1 MKSMVSIERIEN
13 DLQNLRQFGKTEQN
27 GVTRLPFTAE
37 DKAARAYL
45 LQAMQAAGLQVHLDS
60 ASNVVGHLQGLQPEL
75 PVLLIGSHYD
85 TVINGG
91 AYDGIL
97 GVVCGLEAVR
107 ALRDAGIQPQRSL
120 QLIAF
125 NDEEGVRFKRGFSG
139 SLALVGQL
147 SEAELYSGKDM
158 NGISQAELMLQQ
170 GFVPQQ
176 IASAQRQAEEIFAYL
191 ELHIEQGP
199 VLDQIGLDIGVVTA
213 IVGTTRYF
221 VEISGQADHAGTTPM
236 TMRKDALA
244 AAAAVIAKV
253 PGYAGLA
260 DPNGVATVGYLKVEP
275 CAVNVV
281 PAKVTFSLD
290 IRSQNVEAKAVV
302 AARILQEVE
311 QVCGDQLQHQ
321 VTLSMAEEP
330 VAMDAHLQDVIE
342 QAARQNGYT
351 VQRMVSGAGHDAQI
365 VARICPVAMIF
376 VPSQGGRS
384 HCAVEYT
391 SPEAIAKGAQVLLDS
406 VIQLTK
412 EA

>member
-1 MKSMVSIERIEN
+1 MKIKVSIERIGN
-13 DLQNLRQFGKTEQN
+13 DLQNLRQFGKTEQD

-37 DKAARAYL
+37 DKAARDYL
-45 LQAMQAAGLQVHLDS
+45 TQAMQAAGMQVHVDG
-60 ASNVVGHLQGLQPEL
+60 ASNVVGHLEGLQPQL
-75 PVLLIGSHYD
+75 PVLMIGSHYD

-97 GVVCGLEAVR
+97 GVVSGLEAVR
-107 ALRDAGIQPQRSL
+107 ALQEAGVKPQRSVE
-120 QLIAF
+120 LIAF

-139 SLALVGQL
+139 SLAMIGQL
-147 SEAELYSGKDM
+147 TEAELYSGKDM
-158 NGISQAELMLQQ
+158 TGVSQAELMLQQ
-170 GFVPQQ
+170 GFDPHQ
-176 IASAQRQAEEIFAYL
+176 IAAAKRQAEEIFAYL

-199 VLDQIGLDIGVVTA
+199 VLAQIGLDIGVVTA

-221 VEISGQADHAGTTPM
+221 VEITGQADHAGTTPM

-253 PGYAGLA
+253 HTYAGLA
-260 DPNGVATVGYLKVEP
+260 DPNGVATVGYLKVES

-290 IRSQNVEAKAVV
+290 IRSQNADAKSVV
-302 AARILQEVE
+302 AARIMQDVE
-311 QVCGDQLQHQ
+311 EVCGDQLQYQ
-321 VTLSMAEEP
+321 VTLAMAEEP
-330 VAMDAHLQDVIE
+330 VAMDAGLQDIIE
-342 QAARQNGYT
+342 QTAKQNGYT
-351 VQRMVSGAGHDAQI
+351 ARRMVSGAGHDAQI

-376 VPSQGGRS
+376 VPSKGGRS

-391 SPEAIAKGAQVLLDS
+391 SPEAIAKGAQVLLDT

-412 EA
+412 

>member
-1 MKSMVSIERIEN
+1 MKVKASIKRIEN

-37 DKAARAYL
+37 DKAARDYL
-45 LQAMQAAGLQVHLDS
+45 TQAMQAAGMQVHVDG
-60 ASNVVGHLQGLQPEL
+60 ASNVVGHLEGAKPEL
-75 PVLLIGSHYD
+75 PILMIGSHYD

-97 GVVCGLEAVR
+97 GVVCALEAVR
-107 ALRDAGIQPQRSL
+107 ALQECGIKPQRSVDI
-120 QLIAF
+120 IAF
-125 NDEEGVRFKRGFSG
+125 NDEEGTRFHRGFSG
-139 SLALVGQL
+139 SLAMIGQL
-147 SEAELYSGKDM
+147 TEADLNNDKDR
-158 NGISQAELMLQQ
+158 NGISQAELMLQH
-170 GFVPQQ
+170 GFDPHQ
-176 IASAQRQAEEIFAYL
+176 ITSAKRQAEELFAYL

-199 VLDQIGLDIGVVTA
+199 VLAQLGLDIGVVTA

-221 VEISGQADHAGTTPM
+221 VEITGQADHAGTTPM

-253 PGYAGLA
+253 PAYAGLA
-260 DPNGVATVGYLKVEP
+260 DPNGVATVGFMKVEP

-290 IRSQNVEAKAVV
+290 IRSQKAEAVPVV
-302 AARILQEVE
+302 AARILQDVK
-311 QVCGDQLQHQ
+311 QVCGDELSYQ
-321 VTLSMAEEP
+321 VTMAMSEEP
-330 VAMDAHLQDVIE
+330 VAMDAGLQDVIE
-342 QAARQNGYT
+342 QAAKENGYT
-351 VQRMVSGAGHDAQI
+351 ARRMVSGAGHDAQI

-391 SPEAIAKGAQVLLDS
+391 SPEAIAKGAQVLLDT

-412 EA
+412 